1 MAGKIL
7 ATIAPQWK
15 LSHVAAYAVVCFLA
29 FVPYMWAFYP
39 GIVEVDTSFQI
50 AMSLGYGY
58 GTIEDY
64 ASPFP
69 VFDIRL
75 LGALYALGEAIW
87 HDATGG
93 IWAICL
99 FQCVGIAASISLMA
113 CYLSQWKVPAWARFL
128 VLAFLAVNPIV
139 PLMAVDVGK
148 DTVFCVFFVPFC
160 ICVCEYIR
168 RAAFEQPGTE
178 HNRRN
183 RLGLAACAFMF
194 GTLSFLTV
202 SKGIVIVLGCVAI
215 AFVFAHKK
223 KNKQLSKSLGAV
235 FGSCVAAQLVFSLA
249 ISPVMSVGLP
259 DSSSFLRESLG
270 TPIQQATWTVKV
282 NGNVTDA
289 ERAKLDA
296 FYDLGAAVECYN
308 RDTSDDAKV
317 FVRKDASLSDAIW
330 MLDAYV
336 SIGISHPKEY
346 AKSFVDLYDGFWQAG
361 TPESLMLPRF
371 MPNNDSDSPLD
382 WKGNMFRMPVSSIG
396 EAIEAVQNDWVMYSH
411 GNLPEY
417 EKQHPD
423 FGDWKMNEDSAQPRR
438 DIISS
443 IMQIGKIPVLGL
455 LVSKSAYVLYLP
467 LLLLAIAAIGTRHG
481 RKGAAVLL
489 LAPLGLSCMLAF
501 LSPADLARY
510 VYPCLMLCPMYFALT
525 IHVVRTS
532 RKEDATTYDD
542 SSIGVTVED

>member
-15 LSHVAAYAVVCFLA
+15 VPYVAACAIVCLLA
-29 FVPYMWAFYP
+29 FIPYMWAFYP

-87 HDATGG
+87 RDAMGG

-99 FQCVGIAASISLMA
+99 FQCTGIATSISLIA
-113 CYLSQWKVPAWARFL
+113 CYLSKWEVPAWVRLL
-128 VLAFLAVNPIV
+128 VFAFLAVNPIV
-139 PLMAVDVGK
+139 PLMTVDVGK

-160 ICVCEYIR
+160 VCVCEYIR
-168 RAAFEQPGTE
+168 QAAFEHPGAE
-178 HNRRN
+178 QGHKSRFV
-183 RLGLAACAFMF
+183 LATCAFTF
-194 GTLSFLTV
+194 GALSFLTV
-202 SKGIVIVLGCVAI
+202 SKGIVIVLGSVAI
-215 AFVFAHKK
+215 AFALAFKK
-223 KNKQLSKSLGAV
+223 KNKQLAKSLGAV

-249 ISPVMSVGLP
+249 ISPIMSVGLP
-259 DSSSFLRESLG
+259 SSSSFLRESLG

-282 NGNVTDA
+282 NGDVTDA

-296 FYDLGAAVECYN
+296 FYDLGAAVERYN

-317 FVRKDASLSDAIW
+317 FVREDATLSDAIW

-336 SIGISHPKEY
+336 SIGMSHPKEY
-346 AKSFVDLYDGFWQAG
+346 AKSFVDLYDGFWQVG
-361 TPESLMLPRF
+361 TTESLMLPRL

-382 WKGNMFRMPVSSIG
+382 WKGNMFRVPVSSID
-396 EAIEAVQNDWVMYSH
+396 EAIKAVQNDWVMYSH

-423 FGDWKMNEDSAQPRR
+423 FGNWKMDEDGAQSRR

-443 IMQIGKIPVLGL
+443 IMQIGKIPVVGL
-455 LVSKSAYVLYLP
+455 LVSKSTYVLYLP

-481 RKGAAVLL
+481 RKGSAVLL

-525 IHVVRTS
+525 IQFAVAS
-532 RKEDATTYDD
+532 RRQKPIDG
-542 SSIGVTVED
+542 SSSTKIPPETA